1 MSAPSVRWLHF
12 PSLGYGRA
20 WKLQQHMLEARLAGV
35 SPGEG
40 LQNRKRWPNTVLSM
54 EHPHVFTIGRNANE
68 GELRFR
74 PGQDPVDA
82 EVYRVDRGGKITYHG
97 PGQLVVYPLLDL
109 THFRKDLHW
118 YVNTIEAAIIDALLV
133 YGLDAHR
140 MKGYPGVW
148 VGDRKVA
155 QVGMNV
161 SKWFSTHG
169 FAINVAPDM
178 AYFSHIVPCGITD
191 KAVSCVRDLVDL
203 SSSSAVS
210 TDSKPAARSGASVC
224 WDGSSVAAALRCDA
238 AQEPFGAATQA
249 QHMPAIPP
257 VTCRGM
263 LPVIQACFARR
274 LGVEGVQ
281 QRVVQAGDDTAA
293 AAPRGAGGIMGR
305 DSLAQLDITSLLEAI
320 DDRPGESIVEP
331 EALR

>member
-1 MSAPSVRWLHF
+1 
-12 PSLGYGRA
+12 
-20 WKLQQHMLEARLAGV
+20 MLESRLAGV

-133 YGLDAHR
+133 YGLEAHR

-191 KAVSCVRDLVDL
+191 KSVSCVRQLVDMP
-203 SSSSAVS
+203 SGSAASTVS
-210 TDSKPAARSGASVC
+210 NPAVRSGESIS
-224 WDGSSVAAALRCDA
+224 WDVSSVAAALRCDA
-238 AQEPFGAATQA
+238 AQGSLGAATQA
-249 QHMPAIPP
+249 QHVPATPP
-257 VTCRGM
+257 ATCRGM

-274 LGVEGVQ
+274 LGVEGLQ
-281 QRVVQAGDDTAA
+281 QRVMQRCDDATA
-293 AAPRGAGGIMGR
+293 AAPRGAGCILDR
-305 DSLAQLDITSLLEAI
+305 DSLAQLDITSLLDAI
-320 DDRPGESIVEP
+320 DDRPCESIVEP
-331 EALR
+331 KALR